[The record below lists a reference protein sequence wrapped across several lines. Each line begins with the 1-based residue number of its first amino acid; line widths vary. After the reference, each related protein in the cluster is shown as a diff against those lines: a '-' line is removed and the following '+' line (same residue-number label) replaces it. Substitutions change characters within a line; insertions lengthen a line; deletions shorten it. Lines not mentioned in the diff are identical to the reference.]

1 MQTFILR
8 FGLWNRLSMSNPL
21 VRATD
26 RIEAAATLLAVFV
39 VLAAVPIAGAAG
51 TAVYDDLSRAFA
63 AERASRHEVDAVA
76 SRDSRVLP
84 QAYER
89 PH

>member
-1 MQTFILR
+1 
-8 FGLWNRLSMSNPL
+8 
-21 VRATD
+21 
-26 RIEAAATLLAVFV
+26 
-39 VLAAVPIAGAAG
+39 AG

-89 PH
+89 PHLTEIRWEFAGAAHTEEMRTGQMDAGEHVAVWVDDAGNRLQKVP